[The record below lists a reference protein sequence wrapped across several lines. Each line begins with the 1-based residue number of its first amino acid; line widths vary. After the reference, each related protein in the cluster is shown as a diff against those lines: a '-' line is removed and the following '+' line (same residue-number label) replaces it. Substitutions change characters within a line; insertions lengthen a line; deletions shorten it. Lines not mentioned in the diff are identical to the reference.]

1 MARTNG
7 GIIGK
12 RNLSSFEGGLG
23 STTTKNS
30 SGNITVQPGTRRV
43 QALIVAGGGG
53 GGNSSPLAGG
63 MGGGGAGGYRCVEIV
78 YPGGTIPVTVGAGGA
93 GGNDHRPHC
102 CGGGEP
108 GAVSYTHLT
117 LPTTPYV

>member
-12 RNLSSFEGGLG
+12 ANLSSFEGGLG

-53 GGNSSPLAGG
+53 GKFGG
-63 MGGGGAGGYRCVEIV
+63 LNGGGFGGGLY
-78 YPGGTIPVTVGAGGA
+78 GGA
-93 GGNDHRPHC
+93 VAVAT
-102 CGGGEP
+102 E
-108 GAVSYTHLT
+108 AVSETD
-117 LPTTPYV
+117 PYVSLTVLSMPYALGAHRRTRILSPE

>member
-12 RNLSSFEGGLG
+12 ANLSSFEGGLG

-63 MGGGGAGGYRCVEIV
+63 MGGGGAGGYRCVEIDLSRWN
-78 YPGGTIPVTVGAGGA
+78 YSCYC
-93 GGNDHRPHC
+93 RRWWC
-102 CGGGEP
+102 WWKR
-108 GAVSYTHLT
+108 S
-117 LPTTPYV
+117 PTSLLWWRRAWR